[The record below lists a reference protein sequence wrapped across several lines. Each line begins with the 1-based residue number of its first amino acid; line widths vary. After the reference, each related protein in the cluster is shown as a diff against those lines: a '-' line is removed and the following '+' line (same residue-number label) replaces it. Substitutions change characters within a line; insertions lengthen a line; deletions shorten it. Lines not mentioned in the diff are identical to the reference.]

1 MFTTGSKLFIG
12 ATTLSLISTIVYG
25 VAVGGTDGW
34 LGTIG
39 LLSLTIALAF
49 ITGVVIFIRDAN
61 VRSAQSDATTASS
74 AAQPA
79 PGASMWPAVGALGVS
94 LLAIGVVTLPI
105 VFLIG
110 AVFVLAAIVEWM
122 IQGWS
127 ERASGDTN
135 YNAQVRKRLLHPLEF
150 PALAALGIAVIV
162 FSFSRI
168 MLFLSKTGGPVAFV
182 VVAVLIMIGGFLFAA
197 RPTLKKGLVAGVCSI
212 AALGLIS
219 TGAVMAIDGAR
230 HIEPHE
236 IIAKDPSIC
245 ASNTA
250 TEADEHS
257 SQGLAAKANTAATI
271 VFEDGKLYA
280 LVIGQTA
287 PSQSITLPRGN
298 PSNIVF
304 KNLDREEVRL
314 TANLGTF
321 EEDVN
326 GTKVT
331 KKPITCTALVEQGG
345 RQFLSLRMP
354 KSSIA
359 SSTPYTFTVPG
370 VDGSSVEIV
379 VP

>member
-1 MFTTGSKLFIG
+1 
-12 ATTLSLISTIVYG
+12 
-25 VAVGGTDGW
+25 
-34 LGTIG
+34 
-39 LLSLTIALAF
+39 
-49 ITGVVIFIRDAN
+49 
-61 VRSAQSDATTASS
+61 
-74 AAQPA
+74 
-79 PGASMWPAVGALGVS
+79 
-94 LLAIGVVTLPI
+94 

-127 ERASGDTN
+127 ERASGDTD

-150 PALAALGIAVIV
+150 PALASLGIAVVV

-168 MLFLSKTGGPVAFV
+168 MLFLSKTEGPVVFV

-250 TEADEHS
+250 TEADDHS
-257 SQGLAAKANTAATI
+257 SQGLAAKSNTAATI

-287 PSQSITLPRGN
+287 PAQSITLPRGN

-304 KNLDREEVRL
+304 KNLDPEEVRL
-314 TANLGTF
+314 TVNLGTF

-345 RQFLSLRMP
+345 RQFLTLRMP

>member
-12 ATTLSLISTIVYG
+12 ATTLSLISTVVCGI
-25 VAVGGTDGW
+25 ATGGTDGW

-49 ITGVVIFIRDAN
+49 ITGIVIFIRDAN

-79 PGASMWPAVGALGVS
+79 PGASMWPAVGALGAS
-94 LLAIGVVTLPI
+94 LLVIGVVTHPI
-105 VFLIG
+105 VFLVG

-150 PALAALGIAVIV
+150 PALASLGIAVII

-168 MLFLSKTGGPVAFV
+168 MLFLSKTEGPVAFV

-197 RPTLKKGLVAGVCSI
+197 RPTLKKGLVAGICSI

-236 IIAKDPSIC
+236 TIAKNSTHC

-280 LVIGQTA
+280 LALGQAGPT
-287 PSQSITLPRGN
+287 QSITLPRGN

-304 KNLDREEVRL
+304 KNLDPEEVRL
-314 TANLGTF
+314 TVNLGTF
-321 EEDVN
+321 EEVVN
-326 GTKVT
+326 GTPIKQ
-331 KKPITCTALVEQGG
+331 KPITCTALVEQGG
-345 RQFLSLRMP
+345 RQFLTLRMP